1 MNNYCRFPI
10 SPLLIITFY
19 QPPVF
24 SQLSLNVH
32 PTPPRHTLLPQE
44 AVRTLN
50 TLQSNAVTLEKARLA
65 RGTKQLGIPETVE
78 LARRAG
84 ITVCIHCL
92 YTYTYSEYIRI
103 YTYIH
108 NLYTLYDIQFMF
120 S

>member
-32 PTPPRHTLLPQE
+32 PTPQRHTLLPQE

-84 ITVCIHCL
+84 ITVCIHC
-92 YTYTYSEYIRI
+92 I
-103 YTYIH
+103 YIH
-108 NLYTLYDIQFMF
+108 THTVKISTNIYIY